1 MVSYKRVETKYELR
15 QILELQKNNLS
26 INLSEEACLREGFV
40 TINHSFDILKKMND
54 VCPHIIAKDENK
66 VIGYALCMHPQFSE
80 EIDLLRPMFQE
91 LRTIFPKSDKYIVM
105 GQICIA
111 KDYRKIGV
119 FRSLYHTMK
128 EAVKPEFKSIVT
140 EVNMNNQR
148 SLNAHYSIGFRHLKT
163 HISNGKCWD
172 FIKLSI

>member
-1 MVSYKRVETKYELR
+1 MVSYKRAGTKYELQ
-15 QILELQKNNLS
+15 QILELQQYNLS
-26 INLSEEACLREGFV
+26 TYLSEEECLREGFV
-40 TINHSFDILKKMND
+40 TISHSFDLLKKMND

-80 EIDLLRPMFQE
+80 EIDLLKPMFQA
-91 LRTIFPKSDKYIVM
+91 LRTIFSKHEKYIVM

-111 KDYRKIGV
+111 KDYRKMGI

-128 EAVKPEFKSIVT
+128 EVLEPEFKSIVT
-140 EVNMNNQR
+140 EVNRSNQR

-163 HISNGKCWD
+163 HKSKGRSWELIVLK
-172 FIKLSI
+172 